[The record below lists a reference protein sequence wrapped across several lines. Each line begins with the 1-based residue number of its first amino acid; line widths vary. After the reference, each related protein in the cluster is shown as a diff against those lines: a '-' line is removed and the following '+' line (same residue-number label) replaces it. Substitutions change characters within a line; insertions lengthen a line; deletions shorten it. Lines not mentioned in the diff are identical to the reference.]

1 MLQCCTQRF
10 TFLHHRRR
18 RLRKPL
24 NMEILH
30 SAFIIRRQSIY
41 LRFWLSWLHCKRCL
55 LIEKQFFACLVVC
68 RNRFF
73 FVLKLSDVNNWYAKQ
88 PPLKFQATPI
98 SRRKIFRRSL
108 NRWNIEQQIIKHHSI
123 LNIDIAPCRLKEW
136 GDCRVMSRSEMEL
149 LNKKISYVIIIIT
162 ISKKKR
168 FEAIKTLSFGSE
180 GAARNSRNLFT

>member
-1 MLQCCTQRF
+1 M
-10 TFLHHRRR
+10 
-18 RLRKPL
+18 
-24 NMEILH
+24 
-30 SAFIIRRQSIY
+30 
-41 LRFWLSWLHCKRCL
+41 
-55 LIEKQFFACLVVC
+55 C

-123 LNIDIAPCRLKEW
+123 LNIDIAPCRLRLKLRW

-162 ISKKKR
+162 ISKKRLKPSKLCLSGGRSGSRRGSKQSKSIHLNGYR
-168 FEAIKTLSFGSE
+168 FMDTTRGLIKHGKYFTLRSTIEIKVAGCRFRTVLSSG
-180 GAARNSRNLFT
+180 RVFK